1 MVSGDSYL
9 VRFIWFPL
17 WELLCFNRIYC
28 VLKGKY
34 KIYMF
39 PIIILAELGEGCEL
53 SSFIQKYAG
62 ISGLKQENSGEISR
76 SNWWML
82 VERDEI
88 RTLKSLP
95 SSAWRFPPFLLFNN
109 IWDDIPMT
117 RIVSGVETCWN
128 HQPDLE
134 NCQLAIALKPVGAS
148 WVVQTLDD
156 SDFDWEVHW
165 CIQIGF
171 GRKELALEVKKDQ
184 LDPAKKRPV
193 MVCLNTAYP
202 EIWWFIIII
211 RLFWGRSTFFRHTHI
226 QKASRHTV

>member
-134 NCQLAIALKPVGAS
+134 KLSTGHCSQTCWSQLGSPDIGWLWFRLRSSLMYTDWIRSKRAS
-148 WVVQTLDD
+148 TGG
-156 SDFDWEVHW
+156 E
-165 CIQIGF
+165 
-171 GRKELALEVKKDQ
+171 
-184 LDPAKKRPV
+184 KRPV
-193 MVCLNTAYP
+193 RPCKKKACHGLSQHSLPRNLMIYHYHP
-202 EIWWFIIII
+202 
-211 RLFWGRSTFFRHTHI
+211 TFLR
-226 QKASRHTV
+226 